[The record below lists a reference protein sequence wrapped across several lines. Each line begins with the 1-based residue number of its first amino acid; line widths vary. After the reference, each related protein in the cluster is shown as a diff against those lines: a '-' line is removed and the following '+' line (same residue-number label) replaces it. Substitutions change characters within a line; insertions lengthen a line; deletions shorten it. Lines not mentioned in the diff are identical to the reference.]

1 MRKIRSFNE
10 NSNFQNLVD
19 DIRIYLLSIG
29 FNKSLLEKDKD
40 FIHKIIN
47 KEITKSELLEL
58 LSEDEIRHIN
68 SMIRDSKIG
77 EILR

>member
-1 MRKIRSFNE
+1 MRNIRSFNE

-19 DIRIYLLSIG
+19 DIRVYLLSIG

-47 KEITKSELLEL
+47 KEIAKSELLEL